1 MPVPGRMLPIALV
14 TGVLAVACAQPPAP
28 PAAPRSEPPLLTA
41 PAPLRLRSDA
51 PQRYTVQPGDTLWDI
66 SSKFL
71 GNAYYWPKL
80 WSINDQITNPHWI
93 YPGDLVRLLP
103 RGLLVTP
110 PPVSLEP
117 DATPTTTP
125 PPPVSVP
132 PSAPLEAR
140 IRQVAFVDQ
149 RDLDRGMV
157 ITGSVEDKA
166 LLAEGDEVFV
176 TYPKDRI
183 PTVGSR
189 FSVYAEETPV
199 FHPRAG
205 GKVGSYVRVLGEV
218 VITSVKLDK
227 RAQARI
233 VTSTGEIERGARVG
247 PLQRQFKT
255 VPPVANTVDL
265 QRTIVARL
273 ARTQLIGSGEIV
285 FVDAGERDG
294 VKPGNRFYVVRRGDA
309 LPPPDRA
316 DLTGQDDRD
325 FPARALGRIIL
336 IDVGKDIS
344 VGLVDRA
351 VEEMGVGD
359 LVIMRK
365 ELGVD
370 DTSAP

>member
-1 MPVPGRMLPIALV
+1 M
-14 TGVLAVACAQPPAP
+14 
-28 PAAPRSEPPLLTA
+28 
-41 PAPLRLRSDA
+41 
-51 PQRYTVQPGDTLWDI
+51 
-66 SSKFL
+66 
-71 GNAYYWPKL
+71 
-80 WSINDQITNPHWI
+80 
-93 YPGDLVRLLP
+93 
-103 RGLLVTP
+103 
-110 PPVSLEP
+110 
-117 DATPTTTP
+117 
-125 PPPVSVP
+125 
-132 PSAPLEAR
+132 
-140 IRQVAFVDQ
+140 
-149 RDLDRGMV
+149 
-157 ITGSVEDKA
+157 
-166 LLAEGDEVFV
+166 
-176 TYPKDRI
+176 
-183 PTVGSR
+183 
-189 FSVYAEETPV
+189 
-199 FHPRAG
+199 
-205 GKVGSYVRVLGEV
+205 RVLGEV

-247 PLQRQFKT
+247 QLQRQFKT